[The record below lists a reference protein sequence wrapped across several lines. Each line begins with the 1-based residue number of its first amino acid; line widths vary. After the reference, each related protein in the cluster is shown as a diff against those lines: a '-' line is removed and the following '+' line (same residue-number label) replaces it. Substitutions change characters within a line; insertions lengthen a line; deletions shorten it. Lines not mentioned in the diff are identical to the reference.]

1 MSFDYLIVGAGL
13 TGATLA
19 RELTDAGKRCLVIDK
34 RNHIGGNAILLF
46 ISLMWRRRSR
56 SSKA

>member
-19 RELTDAGKRCLVIDK
+19 RELTDAGKQCLAN
-34 RNHIGGNAILLF
+34 R
-46 ISLMWRRRSR
+46 
-56 SSKA
+56 